1 MRLDTTIKDTS
12 PLRHCFTVLGRQMGS
27 NSHIQVG
34 ECAELG
40 LSHISNNKNLRNG
53 IGKLQRKMKKINIKG
68 KYHSVCLKV
77 VGKLNL
83 TKQSKKRNSVYTMT
97 KEAFEFFADELLF
110 VKNDNESVLNMG
122 GYVRISAI
130 KGGEL
135 AKRVSAI
142 LADAAI
148 ESRSRL
154 KAIKSAFSKAHYNAL
169 QWANGKLRVIRRFA
183 NKVVATFEELFC
195 FDVRQGKTI
204 SLA

>member
-1 MRLDTTIKDTS
+1 MFVNIDEKASRHHARTIAITTGQVNNQLKKNSTMKRINMKGRYNCIRIK
-12 PLRHCFTVLGRQMGS
+12 
-27 NSHIQVG
+27 I
-34 ECAELG
+34 
-40 LSHISNNKNLRNG
+40 
-53 IGKLQRKMKKINIKG
+53 
-68 KYHSVCLKV
+68 

-83 TKQSKKRNSVYTMT
+83 AERKQGKISVYTIT
-97 KEAFEFFADELLF
+97 KETFEFFADELLF

-183 NKVVATFEELFC
+183 NRVTSSFEEIFC